1 MNMQI
6 KTSEVTRINSSA
18 LDAHGDISVSIE
30 ILILQLIN
38 EMYGGKTTE
47 LLCFIFFF
55 IFLLKTVQRKT
66 WDSLDYFCK
75 KVAFILGYRT
85 QFAVTLPLKTKNEV
99 LSLL

>member
-1 MNMQI
+1 MGEKQLNYC
-6 KTSEVTRINSSA
+6 
-18 LDAHGDISVSIE
+18 VS
-30 ILILQLIN
+30 
-38 EMYGGKTTE
+38 YS
-47 LLCFIFFF
+47 FF

-85 QFAVTLPLKTKNEV
+85 QFAVTLPLKTENEV